1 VHALA
6 DGWGIRAAALSYAPV
21 GGGSYHWMARD
32 EQGEQRFVTVDDL
45 DAKGWLG
52 RTRSAVFAGLRA
64 AMDAAVT
71 LRRDAALGFVVAPVP
86 ARDGQTVRSLGARYT
101 VAVFPFLRGVPGR
114 WGELPPAPE
123 RAELVEMLAALHRV
137 DPAAVRLPRREIG
150 LAWRGDLDTALRE
163 LDQPWDGGP
172 FAGPARSLLAGA
184 APRIRQ
190 RLDTLD
196 RWAGDGAVAGET
208 VITHGEPHPA
218 NVIREPGGEV
228 MLIDWD
234 TVGLARPERDL
245 WMVASDTG
253 DELRHYTELT
263 GRLVDVAVLGLY
275 RMRWALDDLSCFIRE
290 VRAAHRRTL
299 GTEHAWRSL
308 ELTVAQLTR

>member
-1 VHALA
+1 V
-6 DGWGIRAAALSYAPV
+6 
-21 GGGSYHWMARD
+21 
-32 EQGEQRFVTVDDL
+32 
-45 DAKGWLG
+45 
-52 RTRSAVFAGLRA
+52 
-64 AMDAAVT
+64 
-71 LRRDAALGFVVAPVP
+71 
-86 ARDGQTVRSLGARYT
+86 
-101 VAVFPFLRGVPGR
+101 
-114 WGELPPAPE
+114 
-123 RAELVEMLAALHRV
+123 
-137 DPAAVRLPRREIG
+137 
-150 LAWRGDLDTALRE
+150 
-163 LDQPWDGGP
+163 
-172 FAGPARSLLAGA
+172 
-184 APRIRQ
+184 
-190 RLDTLD
+190 
-196 RWAGDGAVAGET
+196 GET
-208 VITHGEPHPA
+208 VITHGEPHPG